1 MDESDNILIAYSAI
15 VFFIFVSFFI
25 SLFLFFRGSKKQRIS
40 YFVSGL
46 IVSSLNT
53 IIEALS
59 YKYSLYEIKGPWKI
73 LATPFPM
80 FILWIFLSFIYIDLY
95 FRIKNKFPTFLYL
108 ILGVVLGWCFDFIG
122 WKVGVLEIKE
132 NGSPFVNASIWV
144 VLVPLS
150 LVIPKLI
157 LKGK

>member
-1 MDESDNILIAYSAI
+1 MPLHFLCLFYGY
-15 VFFIFVSFFI
+15 FF
-25 SLFLFFRGSKKQRIS
+25 
-40 YFVSGL
+40 
-46 IVSSLNT
+46 
-53 IIEALS
+53 
-59 YKYSLYEIKGPWKI
+59 P
-73 LATPFPM
+73 
-80 FILWIFLSFIYIDLY
+80 SFIYIDLY

-132 NGSPFVNASIWV
+132 NGSPFVNASIWI

>member
-1 MDESDNILIAYSAI
+1 
-15 VFFIFVSFFI
+15 
-25 SLFLFFRGSKKQRIS
+25 
-40 YFVSGL
+40 
-46 IVSSLNT
+46 
-53 IIEALS
+53 
-59 YKYSLYEIKGPWKI
+59 
-73 LATPFPM
+73 
-80 FILWIFLSFIYIDLY
+80 
-95 FRIKNKFPTFLYL
+95 L